1 MLKNTSI
8 TIPLTD
14 AIRYIPL
21 YGKFVKELCTPSRER
36 RKIKLYE
43 NISSIILSSLPEK
56 LQDPGALVIG
66 CTIQNMEFKRVLL
79 DTGASVN
86 ILLELLY
93 DKLSLDALEPIKLEL
108 QLADGS
114 VRALY
119 GRLENVIFIVGDLA
133 FPVDFIVTDV
143 KIIGALCNAPII
155 LGRPFL
161 ATTRARTDLD
171 KGKIEL
177 RVGNDKIEIPIP
189 NLRRILEYTYED
201 ANRIDQ
207 FLEEEVD
214 YDELIEEVSAIND
227 SEEVDL
233 ETLLIAE
240 NSAELKLKPLPG
252 TLKYIFSEEGN
263 SIPIIISSL
272 LSEEQEGKLISVI
285 SKYKAAIGW
294 KINDIKGINREICEH
309 GIFLEEDSKPTRQPQ
324 RRLNPHIFEVIKN
337 QTLKWLKSDFIYAIS
352 DSPWVSP
359 VHVVPKKSGTTVIK
373 SEDGGEMKTIIVSGH
388 RVCID

>member
-36 RKIKLYE
+36 RKIKLSK
-43 NISSIILSSLPEK
+43 NISSIILNSLSEK
-56 LQDPGALVIG
+56 LQDPGVPVIG
-66 CTIQNMEFKRVLL
+66 RTIQNMEFKRVLL
-79 DTGASVN
+79 DIGASVN
-86 ILLELLY
+86 ILPKLLY
-93 DKLSLDALEPIKLEL
+93 DKVSLVALEPIKLEL

-114 VRALY
+114 VRAPY
-119 GRLENVIFIVGDLA
+119 GRLEDVIVIVGDLA

-161 ATTRARTDLD
+161 ATAREITNFD

-177 RVGNDKIEIPIP
+177 RVGNDKLEIPIP
-189 NLRRILEYTYED
+189 NLRRIPEYIYED

-207 FLEEEVD
+207 FLEEEID
-214 YDELIEEVSAIND
+214 YDELIEEVFAIND

-233 ETLLIAE
+233 ESLLIAK
-240 NSAELKLKPLPG
+240 NSAELELKPLPEI
-252 TLKYIFSEEGN
+252 LKYIFLEEGN
-263 SIPIIISSL
+263 SKPIIISSL

-294 KINDIKGINREICEH
+294 KIDDIKGINREICDH
-309 GIFLEEDSKPTRQPQ
+309 RIFLEEDSKPTRQPQ
-324 RRLNPHIFEVIKN
+324 RMLNPHIFEVVKTEI
-337 QTLKWLKSDFIYAIS
+337 LKW
-352 DSPWVSP
+352 
-359 VHVVPKKSGTTVIK
+359 
-373 SEDGGEMKTIIVSGH
+373 
-388 RVCID
+388 